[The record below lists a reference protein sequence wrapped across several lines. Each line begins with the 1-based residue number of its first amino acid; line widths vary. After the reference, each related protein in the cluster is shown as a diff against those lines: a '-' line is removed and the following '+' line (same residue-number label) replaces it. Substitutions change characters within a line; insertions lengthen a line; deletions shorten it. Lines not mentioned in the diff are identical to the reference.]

1 MPRGSLVAAH
11 ALPDAA
17 LALCRI
23 MPPRQRGGFFHEE
36 PPHAGPAPLAQN
48 AGGSCK
54 GVYSQRQQTC
64 GQRRGAENEKN
75 EKKDAHAKKALARGR
90 KSLILMVGRAGIEP
104 ATLCLKGRY
113 STY

>member
-1 MPRGSLVAAH
+1 MPRGFLVAAH

-36 PPHAGPAPLAQN
+36 PPMPGLPLSLRMRAAVARESTPNGSRRAG
-48 AGGSCK
+48 S
-54 GVYSQRQQTC
+54 
-64 GQRRGAENEKN
+64 GAEQKM
-75 EKKDAHAKKALARGR
+75 KRRLAHAKKALARGR
-90 KSLILMVGRAGIEP
+90 KSLMLMVGRAGIEP